1 MWRHPAP
8 LKIFDS
14 SEPVCRRFSLYEV
27 KARCGP
33 NQEVETQR
41 PTKRRNTTMKL
52 NITRNAT
59 RLTLFAAALLAT
71 ILFAGSA
78 NAQSPFKG
86 KFTLQHET
94 RWGQAVLPSRRLHT
108 HIRQPLFPTCWS
120 SATPRA
126 VTRWRTSRPTMRR
139 TARVVKAPC
148 SSAVRG
154 SQQVVHSFRLAELGQ
169 TFIYDPALAN
179 RREVEEA
186 RQSQAVPVIVA
197 KK

>member
-1 MWRHPAP
+1 
-8 LKIFDS
+8 
-14 SEPVCRRFSLYEV
+14 
-27 KARCGP
+27 
-33 NQEVETQR
+33 
-41 PTKRRNTTMKL
+41 MKL

-94 RWGQAVLPSRRLHT
+94 RWGQAVLPAGNYILT
-108 HIRQPLFPTCWS
+108 FDNHISNMLVVRDAKTRHAVAYEPTNNAQDS
-120 SATPRA
+120 TGGESALL
-126 VTRWRTSRPTMRR
+126 V
-139 TARVVKAPC
+139 
-148 SSAVRG
+148 AVRG

-186 RQSQAVPVIVA
+186 RQSQAVPIIVA
-197 KK
+197 RK

>member
-1 MWRHPAP
+1 
-8 LKIFDS
+8 
-14 SEPVCRRFSLYEV
+14 
-27 KARCGP
+27 
-33 NQEVETQR
+33 
-41 PTKRRNTTMKL
+41 MKL

-94 RWGQAVLPSRRLHT
+94 RWGQAVFPAGNYIVTFDDHLSNMLVVRDAESGQAVAYEP
-108 HIRQPLFPTCWS
+108 INNRQDS
-120 SATPRA
+120 GEGGSALLIG
-126 VTRWRTSRPTMRR
+126 
-139 TARVVKAPC
+139 
-148 SSAVRG
+148 VRG

-169 TFIYDPALAN
+169 TFIYDRTLA
-179 RREVEEA
+179 RRAVEEA
-186 RQSQAVPVIVA
+186 RQPQAIPVIVA

>member
-1 MWRHPAP
+1 
-8 LKIFDS
+8 
-14 SEPVCRRFSLYEV
+14 
-27 KARCGP
+27 
-33 NQEVETQR
+33 
-41 PTKRRNTTMKL
+41 MKL

-71 ILFAGSA
+71 ALFAGSA

-94 RWGQAVLPSRRLHT
+94 RWGRAVLPAGHYIVTFDNHLSKMLIIRDAKTLHAVAYEPINNAQDST
-108 HIRQPLFPTCWS
+108 EGE
-120 SATPRA
+120 SALLIG
-126 VTRWRTSRPTMRR
+126 
-139 TARVVKAPC
+139 
-148 SSAVRG
+148 VRG

-179 RREVEEA
+179 GRAVEEA
-186 RQSQAVPVIVA
+186 RQAQAVPVIVA